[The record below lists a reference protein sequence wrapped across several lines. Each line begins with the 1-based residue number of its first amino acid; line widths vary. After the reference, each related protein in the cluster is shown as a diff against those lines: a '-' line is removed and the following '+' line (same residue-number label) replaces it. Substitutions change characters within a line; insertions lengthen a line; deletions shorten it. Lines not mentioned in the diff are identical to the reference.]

1 MISKVNF
8 SINTLC
14 AVAFLGFTAF
24 SFGKTI
30 SADSYVTDPPTIIKP
45 VSTDLSQVV
54 FYNDKDNKKDKVANI
69 YLDKHLQ
76 SSLKPGEYTQFCVMP
91 GEHTIESY
99 INDEPEY
106 KGKRQPKS
114 MAILKAD
121 HTYFLSATANGIPVS
136 VSSEIAAKKLPGYLI
151 TTVKN
156 RAVAAVACK
165 YGQTGENVS
174 IQFPFGKYSVDSLN
188 PKEMEKLKAFASG
201 LVKTGNYQKIQVI
214 GFTDSIGQ
222 LKNNF
227 DFSQQRANSVGN
239 ELKKLGIRSNAIS
252 ALGAG
257 SNGLQVECI
266 TSNKD
271 VKIQCEQQNRRVI
284 IYVTH

>member
-14 AVAFLGFTAF
+14 AITVLGLSAF
-24 SFGKTI
+24 SFGKTF
-30 SADSYVTDPPTIIKP
+30 SADSYITDPQTIIKP
-45 VSTDLSQVV
+45 VSSDLSQVV
-54 FYNDKDNKKDKVANI
+54 FYNDKNNDKNKVANI

-99 INDEPEY
+99 MNDEPEY
-106 KGKRQPKS
+106 KGKRESKS

-121 HTYFLSATANGIPVS
+121 HTYFLSATASGIPVS
-136 VSSEIAAKKLPGYLI
+136 VSSEIAAKRLPGYLI
-151 TTVKN
+151 TSVKN
-156 RAVAAVACK
+156 RAVSAVACK
-165 YGQTGENVS
+165 YGQTSENAS
-174 IQFPFGKYSVDSLN
+174 IQFPFGKYTVDAIT
-188 PKEMEKLKAFASG
+188 PEEMAKLKAFAAG

-222 LKNNF
+222 LKQNF
-227 DFSQQRANSVGN
+227 DLSQQRANSVSD
-239 ELKKLGIRSNAIS
+239 ELKKLGIRPSAIS

-257 SNGLQVECI
+257 SNGLQVECQ
-266 TSNKD
+266 TSDKN
-271 VKIQCEQQNRRVI
+271 VKIQCEQGNRRVL